1 MLRKK
6 ATGGSDPEEL
16 VWIENPDL
24 SVGKKKRKSTPTIFN
39 NRRYGPSLSISFV
52 ASH

>member
-24 SVGKKKRKSTPTIFN
+24 SVEKKRKSTPTIFN
-39 NRRYGPSLSISFV
+39 NRWYAPSFSISFV